1 MKIVVGYVM
10 TDEGR
15 AALEWAIEEAGR
27 QDATEIIVVHSIK
40 GGRSMEAEEEEILTY
55 RKELDAIEQRLTDA
69 GIPHTIRRL
78 IRGLTPV
85 EDLIKVVDEEGA
97 DMIVIGIRRRS
108 RTGKLL
114 VGSDA
119 QDILLRAKCP
129 VLAVKAT
136 Y

>member
-27 QDATEIIVVHSIK
+27 HDDTEIVVVHSIK
-40 GGRSMEAEEEEILTY
+40 GGRRMEVEEEEILTY

-69 GIPHTIRRL
+69 GISHTIRRL

-119 QDILLRAKCP
+119 QDILLRANCP
-129 VLAVKAT
+129 VLGVKAA
-136 Y
+136 

>member
-27 QDATEIIVVHSIK
+27 HDDTEIVVVHSIK
-40 GGRSMEAEEEEILTY
+40 GGRSMEVEQEEILTY
-55 RKELDAIEQRLTDA
+55 RRELDTIEQRLTDA

-85 EDLIKVVDEEGA
+85 EDLIKVVDEERA
-97 DMIVIGIRRRS
+97 DIIVIGIRRRS

-119 QDILLRAKCP
+119 QDILLRANCP
-129 VLAVKAT
+129 VLGVKAA
-136 Y
+136 